1 MSEGTSSLLPVY
13 HLSNGKQYL
22 VTTTKTQEDTLFSP
36 RAGRLRTPPPT
47 NGADN
52 CPNLIHRRRLL
63 PINSQDPPHKPI
75 VASVTRAVA
84 EDRAGSQES
93 VGEKKER
100 ERGIWGS
107 SPACEGRPKK
117 TPPWL
122 PPRRRR
128 LSGRGGGGDRSRRGG
143 RAAVRISA
151 RGRGAARRAN
161 QREDGAERSR
171 EERLRVVGCRCVG
184 EGETSGLGGRLI
196 GCGCGCGHR
205 AKPVCHTVP
214 PIRLLRIC

>member
-13 HLSNGKQYL
+13 HLSSGKQYL

-128 LSGRGGGGDRSRRGG
+128 ISGRGGVEIDLGGGEGRPFGSQRAGGARRGERING
-143 RAAVRISA
+143 RTERS
-151 RGRGAARRAN
+151 
-161 QREDGAERSR
+161 GAERR
-171 EERLRVVGCRCVG
+171 G
-184 EGETSGLGGRLI
+184 
-196 GCGCGCGHR
+196 
-205 AKPVCHTVP
+205 
-214 PIRLLRIC
+214 